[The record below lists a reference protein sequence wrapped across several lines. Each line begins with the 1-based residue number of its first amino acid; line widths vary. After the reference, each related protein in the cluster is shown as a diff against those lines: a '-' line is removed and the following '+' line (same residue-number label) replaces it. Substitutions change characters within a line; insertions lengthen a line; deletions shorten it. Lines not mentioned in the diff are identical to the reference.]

1 MLIYLM
7 REEADGIL
15 YSFGLSNDD
24 RKKYSTSPRLT
35 FLSEETLSTNEE
47 V

>member
-1 MLIYLM
+1 MLIYSM

-15 YSFGLSNDD
+15 HLFGLNDND
-24 RKKYSTSPRLT
+24 RKKYNTSPRLT